1 MAHLYCKDGF
11 GVFPKKKLTAMSC
24 EGVLCCIGC
33 ILGRF
38 GARRRGWSWIVFS
51 RERVRFHGITLFNV
65 SSRDWVF
72 SKREILSV
80 HTNTDKDIPF
90 LRKGRAFP
98 FSPLCYFFER
108 QSALCFRW
116 PAHSPFLVVETRDCF
131 FLFRSGASAI
141 GALHAVFLAELA

>member
-33 ILGRF
+33 VLGRL
-38 GARRRGWSWIVFS
+38 GARHRGWSWIVFS

-72 SKREILSV
+72 AKREILSV

-98 FSPLCYFFER
+98 FSTPYYFFER

-141 GALHAVFLAELA
+141 GALHAVFRAELA